1 LLPSLSNHVYFSLP
15 TNLFRRINMTEYQ
28 ILNLMHVGFIQNAMY
43 FVGMVIM
50 TWLAFRMCNNV
61 RSNPNTNMAG
71 KVFTSV
77 FCLFV
82 ALFMTQTNA
91 IGGSILASSVA
102 SLVDVGAASADRMSV
117 CIICSC
123 ISISFSLDKRIRI

>member
-1 LLPSLSNHVYFSLP
+1 
-15 TNLFRRINMTEYQ
+15 MTEYQ
-28 ILNLMHVGFIQNAMY
+28 ILNIMHVGFIQNAMY
-43 FVGMVIM
+43 FVGMVLM
-50 TWLAFRMCNNV
+50 TWLDFRMCNNV

-91 IGGSILASSVA
+91 IGGSILAVSVA
-102 SLVDVGAASADRMSV
+102 SLVDVGAASADRMSAYLSSPM
-117 CIICSC
+117 IIGGPVQSVFVLF
-123 ISISFSLDKRIRI
+123 IFVFQLALVWTKE

>member
-1 LLPSLSNHVYFSLP
+1 
-15 TNLFRRINMTEYQ
+15 MTEYQ

-43 FVGMVIM
+43 FVGMVLM

-71 KVFTSV
+71 KVFTTV

-82 ALFMTQTNA
+82 AAFMYQVNQ
-91 IGGSILASSVA
+91 IGGAILGSNVA
-102 SLVDVGAASADRMSV
+102 LLVDIGAASGERMSAYMSNPLIV
-117 CIICSC
+117 GGPVQAL
-123 ISISFSLDKRIRI
+123 FVLFVLVFQLALVWTKE

>member
-1 LLPSLSNHVYFSLP
+1 
-15 TNLFRRINMTEYQ
+15 MTEYQ

-43 FVGMVIM
+43 FVGMVLM

-91 IGGSILASSVA
+91 IGGSILTVSVA
-102 SLVDVGAASADRMSV
+102 SLVDVGAASADRMSEHLSSPM
-117 CIICSC
+117 IIGGPVQSVFVLF
-123 ISISFSLDKRIRI
+123 ILVFQLALVWIKE

>member
-1 LLPSLSNHVYFSLP
+1 
-15 TNLFRRINMTEYQ
+15 MTEYQ

-71 KVFTSV
+71 KIFTSV

-102 SLVDVGAASADRMSV
+102 SLVDVGAASADRRSGYISSPMIIGGPVQSV
-117 CIICSC
+117 FVLFVVI
-123 ISISFSLDKRIRI
+123 FQLALVWTKE